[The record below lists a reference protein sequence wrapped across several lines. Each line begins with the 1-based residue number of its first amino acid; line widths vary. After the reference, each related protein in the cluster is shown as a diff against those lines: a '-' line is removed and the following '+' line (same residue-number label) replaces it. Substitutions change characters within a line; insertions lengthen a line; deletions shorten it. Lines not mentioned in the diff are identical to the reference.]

1 LQLFRQNRR
10 LTWLALCALAL
21 QLVIS
26 FGHVHLHGVVHE
38 ETAHAA
44 SCNENA
50 QSQCPA
56 DHDGDHCPICW
67 AINHAGTALLPHA
80 PSIDLPATLAKVFER
95 ELTVISYCGSETIK
109 FQARAPPSPQMT
121 V

>member
-1 LQLFRQNRR
+1 MKLFRQNRR

-44 SCNENA
+44 SCNANA
-50 QSQCPA
+50 QSQCPS
-56 DHDGDHCPICW
+56 DHDEDRCPICW
-67 AINHAGTALLPHA
+67 LINHASTALLAHA
-80 PSIDLPATLAKVFER
+80 PSIDLPITLAKVFER
-95 ELTVISYCGSETIK
+95 KLTVISYCGSETIK
-109 FQARAPPSPQMT
+109 FQARAPPCTQMT